1 MFNSST
7 KTKTLKI
14 DFFTYP
20 EALFKLMKPRVM
32 SLVIFTCVVGLLTAP
47 TKIDFFSACASLVA
61 VALGSGAAGALN
73 MWYEADLDSIMSRTC
88 LRPIPTGKVTKN
100 QALVFGILASL
111 LSVNALYFFSNFLA
125 AILLLITILFYVFV
139 YTIWLKRKTPQNIV
153 IGGAAGALPPV
164 IGWAIATG
172 DIALQPIILFLII
185 FIWTPSHFW
194 ALSLYKTEDYRK
206 ANIPM
211 LPVTSG
217 VKTTK
222 LNIFVYAL
230 LLFTIVLAPFFLEY
244 FGLIY
249 LVFSGILGFYYVF
262 ICFRLLKANESRLEK
277 RIKLQTGW
285 PDTLTHFPRS
295 SRSIIA
301 LIPSKS
307 CFPKKFIWP
316 KTSSHSSLE
325 ITALAAASES
335 VSPPKV
341 PEKNISSTFFINS
354 CFPTRAERG

>member
-1 MFNSST
+1 MLNTNAKSE
-7 KTKTLKI
+7 TLKL
-14 DFFTYP
+14 DFFSYLK
-20 EALFKLMKPRVM
+20 ALFNLMKPRVM
-32 SLVIFTCVVGLLTAP
+32 SLVIFTCVVGLLIAP
-47 TKIDFFSACASLVA
+47 VKVNFLDAVFSLFA

-73 MWYEADLDSIMSRTC
+73 MWYEADLDSVMTRTC

-100 QALVFGILASL
+100 QALIFGISASII
-111 LSVNALYFFSNFLA
+111 SVVVLYFFSNLVATTILA
-125 AILLLITILFYVFV
+125 ITILFYVFI

-172 DIALQPIILFLII
+172 DIALQPVILFLII

-230 LLFTIVLAPFFLEY
+230 LLFPIVLAPFFLKY

-249 LVFSGILGFYYVF
+249 LVLSGILGFYYVF
-262 ICFRLLKANESRLEK
+262 ICYRLLRANETRLEK
-277 RIKLQTGW
+277 KIAKQIFGFSIFYLFMIFASVLIDRI
-285 PDTLTHFPRS
+285 
-295 SRSIIA
+295 I
-301 LIPSKS
+301 
-307 CFPKKFIWP
+307 
-316 KTSSHSSLE
+316 
-325 ITALAAASES
+325 
-335 VSPPKV
+335 
-341 PEKNISSTFFINS
+341 
-354 CFPTRAERG
+354 

>member
-1 MFNSST
+1 MLNTST
-7 KTKTLKI
+7 KSETLKL
-14 DFFTYP
+14 DFFSYLK
-20 EALFKLMKPRVM
+20 ALFNLMKPRVM
-32 SLVIFTCVVGLLTAP
+32 SLVIFTCVVGLLIAP
-47 TKIDFFSACASLVA
+47 IKVNFLNAIFSILA

-88 LRPIPTGKVTKN
+88 LRPIPTGKVTKK
-100 QALVFGILASL
+100 QALIFGILASII
-111 LSVNALYFFSNFLA
+111 SVLVLYFFSNLVASFILA
-125 AILLLITILFYVFV
+125 TTILFYVFV
-139 YTIWLKRKTPQNIV
+139 YTIWLKRITPQNIV
-153 IGGAAGALPPV
+153 IGGVAGALPPV

-172 DIALQPIILFLII
+172 DITLQPIILFLII

-249 LVFSGILGFYYVF
+249 LLFSGILGFYYVF

-277 RIKLQTGW
+277 KIAKQVFGFSIFYLFMIFASILVDRI
-285 PDTLTHFPRS
+285 
-295 SRSIIA
+295 I
-301 LIPSKS
+301 
-307 CFPKKFIWP
+307 
-316 KTSSHSSLE
+316 
-325 ITALAAASES
+325 
-335 VSPPKV
+335 
-341 PEKNISSTFFINS
+341 
-354 CFPTRAERG
+354 